1 MSLCDGR
8 DHLPGAQVAGRMTC
22 ARCGADLGPFQV
34 ERPLVG
40 PTERPTGQNSP
51 FLEGAIRASRANA
64 NGYRDEIEK
73 RLQAGEAEYGVMQ
86 FLHADCDREA
96 LEETLDVG
104 GWLLLAD
111 VQLEAQLEAGR
122 ISPIDAARVRH
133 LRLTAT
139 AHAVRAYAALNR
151 AREIQ

>member
-1 MSLCDGR
+1 
-8 DHLPGAQVAGRMTC
+8 MTC
-22 ARCGADLGPFQV
+22 ARCGADLGPFQP
-34 ERPLVG
+34 ERPLVA

-51 FLEGAIRASRANA
+51 FLGEAIHASQANA

-73 RLQAGEAEYGVMQ
+73 RLQAGEAEYGAMQ
-86 FLHADCDREA
+86 FLHADCDAEA
-96 LEETLDVG
+96 IEEAMDIG

-111 VQLEAQLEAGR
+111 TQLEAQLEAGR
-122 ISPIDAARVRH
+122 ISPVDAARVRH

-139 AHAVRAYAALNR
+139 AHAIRAYAALNR